1 MSTLIVLLPPRDPA
15 VPSQE
20 WQLPELPFVLLDKAE
35 RTQRAGRSALALLPR
50 ANTTVLMVAA
60 RDLLL
65 MPATLPPL
73 RGPKLRQALPN
84 IVEDQLIQDP
94 QTCHIAVDPQG
105 LGEGRHLLAIIDRG
119 WFRFIC
125 EAFTAAGHRSLR
137 AVPVTR
143 CLPPAP
149 VTEVAG
155 NVDETAEVREPVMA
169 GAASVATSPPGV
181 APVVAPEAPSIV
193 PMVAAVLGAVVQ
205 TAPALLVEGAVDS
218 GVPRVELA
226 IARGV
231 QGEGLA
237 APANAV
243 NATLSALAGAAPVSL
258 YMLTEVPGNE
268 PNQPTTSPARLASHI
283 HGASPLPFEQLA
295 RRALECR
302 FDLCQFEFASQPWR
316 LDRATLRRL
325 RLPIVLAVAALVVAI
340 IGANVQWLMLA
351 RQRDAI
357 NTQMT
362 ELLLNTFPKTT
373 VVLDAPDQMARQLQQ
388 LRVAAGELSPED
400 FLSLADGLARSL
412 SPLRGQRHRR
422 ARLSRA
428 PPRRDLQTR
437 DQGRPRLRQA
447 PRAQRPDRRD
457 RQQHRQV
464 DHQERTMKAELA
476 QTWAGFWDQ
485 RTDREKALLTWGGA
499 ALAVAIAWSVLW
511 APAQEG
517 RAHLRQSLPSLQ
529 RQLAQMTAQANE
541 ARALSAAAQGVA
553 PTGAALKDAL
563 SASLG
568 EHGLAATQ
576 VQFVGNAVQV
586 QMKNVAFPAWTAWV
600 DDVRKQFKVQ
610 VSEAHITAL
619 KDDGQVDLTVALQPS
634 STK

>member
-1 MSTLIVLLPPRDPA
+1 
-15 VPSQE
+15 
-20 WQLPELPFVLLDKAE
+20 
-35 RTQRAGRSALALLPR
+35 
-50 ANTTVLMVAA
+50 
-60 RDLLL
+60 

-143 CLPPAP
+143 CLPLAP
-149 VTEVAG
+149 VTEVAA
-155 NVDETAEVREPVMA
+155 NVDETAEVREPAMA
-169 GAASVATSPPGV
+169 GAASVATSLPGV

-205 TAPALLVEGAVDS
+205 TAPALLVEGALDS

-231 QGEGLA
+231 QGEGFA
-237 APANAV
+237 APADAV
-243 NATLSALAGAAPVSL
+243 NATLSALAGAASVSL

-268 PNQPTTSPARLASHI
+268 PNQSTTSPARLASHI

-325 RLPIVLAVAALVVAI
+325 RLPIVLALAALVVAI

-373 VVLDAPDQMARQLQQ
+373 VVLDAPDQMARQVQQ

-412 SPLRGQRHRR
+412 SPLPVNGI
-422 ARLSRA
+422 
-428 PPRRDLQTR
+428 
-437 DQGRPRLRQA
+437 
-447 PRAQRPDRRD
+447 
-457 RQQHRQV
+457 
-464 DHQERTMKAELA
+464 
-476 QTWAGFWDQ
+476 
-485 RTDREKALLTWGGA
+485 A
-499 ALAVAIAWSVLW
+499 ALDYHDHRLDVTFKPAVKVDPDFAK
-511 APAQEG
+511 
-517 RAHLRQSLPSLQ
+517 R
-529 RQLAQMTAQANE
+529 LARNG
-541 ARALSAAAQGVA
+541 L
-553 PTGAALKDAL
+553 TGAID
-563 SASLG
+563 
-568 EHGLAATQ
+568 
-576 VQFVGNAVQV
+576 
-586 QMKNVAFPAWTAWV
+586 
-600 DDVRKQFKVQ
+600 
-610 VSEAHITAL
+610 
-619 KDDGQVDLTVALQPS
+619 S
-634 STK
+634 STGKWTIRNGQ

>member
-20 WQLPELPFVLLDKAE
+20 WQLPELPFVLLDKTG

-50 ANTTVLMVAA
+50 AGTTVLMLAA

-143 CLPPAP
+143 CLPLAP
-149 VTEVAG
+149 VTEVAA
-155 NVDETAEVREPVMA
+155 NDDETAEVREPAMA
-169 GAASVATSPPGV
+169 GGASVATSLPGI

-205 TAPALLVEGAVDS
+205 TAPALLVEGALDS

-231 QGEGLA
+231 QGEGFA
-237 APANAV
+237 APADAV

-268 PNQPTTSPARLASHI
+268 PNQSTTSPARLASHI

-325 RLPIVLAVAALVVAI
+325 RLPIVLALAALVVAI

-373 VVLDAPDQMARQLQQ
+373 VVLDAPDQMARQVQQ

-412 SPLRGQRHRR
+412 SPLPVNGI
-422 ARLSRA
+422 
-428 PPRRDLQTR
+428 
-437 DQGRPRLRQA
+437 
-447 PRAQRPDRRD
+447 
-457 RQQHRQV
+457 
-464 DHQERTMKAELA
+464 
-476 QTWAGFWDQ
+476 
-485 RTDREKALLTWGGA
+485 A
-499 ALAVAIAWSVLW
+499 ALDYHEHRLDVTFKPAVKVDPDFAK
-511 APAQEG
+511 
-517 RAHLRQSLPSLQ
+517 R
-529 RQLAQMTAQANE
+529 LARNG
-541 ARALSAAAQGVA
+541 L
-553 PTGAALKDAL
+553 TGAID
-563 SASLG
+563 
-568 EHGLAATQ
+568 
-576 VQFVGNAVQV
+576 
-586 QMKNVAFPAWTAWV
+586 
-600 DDVRKQFKVQ
+600 
-610 VSEAHITAL
+610 
-619 KDDGQVDLTVALQPS
+619 S
-634 STK
+634 STGKWTIRNGQ

>member
-20 WQLPELPFVLLDKAE
+20 WQLPELPFVLLDKTG

-50 ANTTVLMVAA
+50 AGTTVLMLAA

-105 LGEGRHLLAIIDRG
+105 LGEGRHLLAIVDRG
-119 WFRFIC
+119 WFRFIY

-143 CLPPAP
+143 CLPQTP
-149 VTEVAG
+149 VADVAAS
-155 NVDETAEVREPVMA
+155 VDQTAEVREPVMA
-169 GAASVATSPPGV
+169 GSASVATSLPGV
-181 APVVAPEAPSIV
+181 APVIAAEAPTIV

-205 TAPALLVEGAVDS
+205 TAPALLVEGAVEN

-226 IARGV
+226 IARGA

-243 NATLSALAGAAPVSL
+243 NATLAALAGAAPVSL

-268 PNQPTTSPARLASHI
+268 PGHATTNPGRLAAHI

-325 RLPIVLAVAALVVAI
+325 RLPIVLALAALVVAI

-362 ELLLNTFPKTT
+362 ELFLNTFPKTT
-373 VVLDAPDQMARQLQQ
+373 VVLDAPDQMARQVQQ

-412 SPLRGQRHRR
+412 SPLPVNGI
-422 ARLSRA
+422 
-428 PPRRDLQTR
+428 
-437 DQGRPRLRQA
+437 
-447 PRAQRPDRRD
+447 
-457 RQQHRQV
+457 
-464 DHQERTMKAELA
+464 
-476 QTWAGFWDQ
+476 
-485 RTDREKALLTWGGA
+485 A
-499 ALAVAIAWSVLW
+499 ALDYHDHRLDVTFKPAIKVDPDFAK
-511 APAQEG
+511 
-517 RAHLRQSLPSLQ
+517 R
-529 RQLAQMTAQANE
+529 LARNG
-541 ARALSAAAQGVA
+541 L
-553 PTGAALKDAL
+553 TGAID
-563 SASLG
+563 
-568 EHGLAATQ
+568 
-576 VQFVGNAVQV
+576 
-586 QMKNVAFPAWTAWV
+586 
-600 DDVRKQFKVQ
+600 
-610 VSEAHITAL
+610 
-619 KDDGQVDLTVALQPS
+619 S
-634 STK
+634 STGKWTIRNGQ

>member
-20 WQLPELPFVLLDKAE
+20 WQLPELPFVLLDKAG

-149 VTEVAG
+149 VTEAAA
-155 NVDETAEVREPVMA
+155 NVDETAEAREPVLA
-169 GAASVATSPPGV
+169 GAASVATSLPGV

-268 PNQPTTSPARLASHI
+268 PSHPTTSPARLASHI

-325 RLPIVLAVAALVVAI
+325 RLPILLAVAALVVAI
-340 IGANVQWLMLA
+340 IGANVQWLLLA

-357 NTQMT
+357 NQQMT

-412 SPLRGQRHRR
+412 APLPVNGI
-422 ARLSRA
+422 
-428 PPRRDLQTR
+428 
-437 DQGRPRLRQA
+437 
-447 PRAQRPDRRD
+447 
-457 RQQHRQV
+457 
-464 DHQERTMKAELA
+464 
-476 QTWAGFWDQ
+476 
-485 RTDREKALLTWGGA
+485 A
-499 ALAVAIAWSVLW
+499 ALDYHEHRLDVTFKPAIKVDPDFAK
-511 APAQEG
+511 
-517 RAHLRQSLPSLQ
+517 R
-529 RQLAQMTAQANE
+529 LARNG
-541 ARALSAAAQGVA
+541 L
-553 PTGAALKDAL
+553 TGAID
-563 SASLG
+563 
-568 EHGLAATQ
+568 
-576 VQFVGNAVQV
+576 
-586 QMKNVAFPAWTAWV
+586 
-600 DDVRKQFKVQ
+600 
-610 VSEAHITAL
+610 
-619 KDDGQVDLTVALQPS
+619 S
-634 STK
+634 STGKWTIRNGQ